1 LCRPAVQTLSLGGIE
16 RTPVKALPSL
26 GWRVYI
32 RNVRKLLLF
41 IVVPFVLAVTL
52 TGQQPPATGETPRDF
67 TLGTL
72 IPKVV
77 TAANPEQSYA
87 LYIPKSYSETK
98 LSPIIYAFDPGAN
111 GSRPV
116 ELMKDSAERYGY
128 LVAGSN
134 NSRNGSWKIE
144 AEAAQAMLKDTEKR
158 VSIDG
163 RRVYFAGF
171 SGGARVAARLAQ
183 LCNGAGFQPET
194 SGSPDA
200 RFAVFAAVGTYD
212 FNYGEMVQLDDQLE
226 RLGHAHL
233 LRRFDGPH
241 QWAPQN
247 VMEEALAWLRLQA
260 MKTGREA
267 RDDSFIAVQSAK
279 ETERAHQLEQS
290 GDLYAAWKEYRQAA
304 ESFDGLS
311 DNVALRTRAMELEN
325 DKAIREG
332 AKREKHD
339 FEEQAQLSGDIYAGL
354 AALQEYQENRQEV
367 RRAVSE
373 KITDLRNHTQNEKRE
388 DHRRV
393 LRRALAGVLGQ
404 AMETGLARLE
414 QKDLPRALD
423 YFELAC
429 DADPDSVWALSNVAV
444 VKAMTGD
451 RKGALEAL
459 RHARVSTKN
468 PERFAEW
475 LKDEPAFAKFHGTS
489 EFTAILA
496 APPQH

>member
-1 LCRPAVQTLSLGGIE
+1 VH
-16 RTPVKALPSL
+16 
-26 GWRVYI
+26 
-32 RNVRKLLLF
+32 KLLLF
-41 IVVPFVLAVTL
+41 FAFATVLAVPISR
-52 TGQQPPATGETPRDF
+52 QQPPPATGETPQDF
-67 TLGTL
+67 PVGRL

-77 TAANPEQSYA
+77 TVANPEQSYA
-87 LYIPKSYSETK
+87 LYVPKSYSATR

-111 GSRPV
+111 GDHPV

-128 LVAGSN
+128 IVAGSN
-134 NSRNGSWKIE
+134 NFRNGSWKIE

-158 VSIDG
+158 LSIDG

-183 LCNGAGFQPET
+183 ICKCTAGVILNGAGFQPEA
-194 SGSPDA
+194 SASPDA

-226 RLGHAHL
+226 RLGYAHL

-241 QWAPQN
+241 QWAPEN
-247 VMEEALAWLRLQA
+247 VMEEALTWLRLQA

-267 RDDSFIAVQSAK
+267 RDDSFIAEQAAK

-304 ESFDGLS
+304 ESIDGLG
-311 DNVALRTRAMELEN
+311 DNAALRGRAAELEN
-325 DKAIREG
+325 DKAVREG
-332 AKREKHD
+332 AKREKRD
-339 FEEQAQLSGDIYAGL
+339 FDEQAQLSWKIYAGL

-367 RRAVSE
+367 RRAVSG
-373 KITDLRNHTQNEKRE
+373 KIADLRNHTQNEKHE
-388 DHRRV
+388 EHRRV

-429 DADPDSVWALSNVAV
+429 DVDPDSVWALSNVAV

-451 RKGALEAL
+451 RKGAFEAL
-459 RHARVSTKN
+459 RRARASTKN
-468 PERFAEW
+468 PGRFAEW
-475 LKDEPAFAKFHGTS
+475 LKDEPAFAKFHGTP
-489 EFTAILA
+489 ELTAILE
-496 APPQH
+496 APSKH

>member
-1 LCRPAVQTLSLGGIE
+1 M
-16 RTPVKALPSL
+16 
-26 GWRVYI
+26 
-32 RNVRKLLLF
+32 RKLLLF
-41 IVVPFVLAVTL
+41 FAIAFVLAAPL
-52 TGQQPPATGETPRDF
+52 SGQQSSATGEFPQDF
-67 TLGTL
+67 PPGTL

-77 TAANPEQSYA
+77 TVANPEQSYA
-87 LYIPKSYSETK
+87 LYIPKSYSASR

-111 GSRPV
+111 GSGPV

-128 LVAGSN
+128 IVAGSN

-158 VSIDG
+158 LSIDG
-163 RRVYFAGF
+163 RRVYFGGF

-183 LCNGAGFQPET
+183 LCKCTAGVILNGAGFQPET
-194 SGSPDA
+194 SAPPDT
-200 RFAVFAAVGTYD
+200 RFAVFAAVGIYD

-226 RLGHAHL
+226 RLRYAHL

-241 QWAPQN
+241 QWAPES

-267 RDDSFIAVQSAK
+267 RDDSFVSRQVVM
-279 ETERAHQLEQS
+279 ETERARQLEQS

-304 ESFDGLS
+304 ESIEGLGEGA
-311 DNVALRTRAMELEN
+311 ALRARAVELEKN
-325 DKAIREG
+325 KAIREG
-332 AKREKHD
+332 AKREKRD
-339 FEEQAQLSGDIYAGL
+339 FDEQEQLSRDIYSGL
-354 AALQEYQENRQEV
+354 GALQDYQDNRQEV
-367 RRAVSE
+367 RRIVSE

-388 DHRRV
+388 ENRRV

-423 YFELAC
+423 YFERAC

-444 VKAMTGD
+444 VKAMNGD
-451 RKGALEAL
+451 RKGTLEAL
-459 RHARVSTKN
+459 RHARASTKN
-468 PERFAEW
+468 PERFAVW
-475 LKDEPAFAKFHGTS
+475 LKDEPAFAKFHGTP
-489 EFTAILA
+489 EFDALLQA
-496 APPQH
+496 SSQH

>member
-1 LCRPAVQTLSLGGIE
+1 VYY
-16 RTPVKALPSL
+16 TPGEALPSL
-26 GWRVYI
+26 GWHVYS
-32 RNVRKLLLF
+32 RSVRKLLLF
-41 IVVPFVLAVTL
+41 FVIAFVLAVPL
-52 TGQQPPATGETPRDF
+52 SAQQPAATDETPRDF
-67 TLGTL
+67 PVGAL

-77 TAANPEQSYA
+77 TIANPEQSYA
-87 LYIPKSYSETK
+87 LYIPKSYSATQ

-111 GSRPV
+111 GGRPV

-128 LVAGSN
+128 IVAGSN

-158 VSIDG
+158 LSIDG

-183 LCNGAGFQPET
+183 ICKCTAGVILNGAGFQPEA
-194 SGSPDA
+194 SADA

-226 RLGHAHL
+226 RLGYAHL

-241 QWAPQN
+241 QWAPENAMQ
-247 VMEEALAWLRLQA
+247 EALAWLRLQA

-267 RDDSFIAVQSAK
+267 RGDSFIVEQTAK

-304 ESFDGLS
+304 ESIDGLGDS
-311 DNVALRTRAMELEN
+311 TALRVRAAELEK

-332 AKREKHD
+332 AKLEKRD
-339 FEEQAQLSGDIYAGL
+339 FDEQEQLSRDIYAGL
-354 AALQEYQENRQEV
+354 AALQDYQENRQEV
-367 RRAVSE
+367 RRVVSE
-373 KITDLRNHTQNEKRE
+373 KIVDLRNHTQNEKRE
-388 DHRRV
+388 ERRRV
-393 LRRALAGVLGQ
+393 MRRALAGVLGQ

-414 QKDLPRALD
+414 QKDLARALD

-444 VKAMTGD
+444 VKATNGD

-459 RHARVSTKN
+459 RRALNTKN

-475 LKDEPAFAKFHGTS
+475 LKNEPAFAKFHGTP
-489 EFTAILA
+489 EFDALLQPA
-496 APPQH
+496 SQH